1 MEPTM
6 EPTYES
12 QFIPLVAGLN
22 TEGEPVF
29 EQIEVSPVEGA
40 KDEYRLLKAPAF
52 VRGLARGDRIRFPAR
67 TELGAELLQRS
78 GNLTVRV
85 FRKHNID
92 AAEQMLTPEFE
103 LLDGMLDQHSAGLL
117 VYSIHISIGF
127 QLIELLL
134 DKAVGQFGGLVWYY
148 GNVYDPKDGSTP
160 LKWWQDFA
168 HNI

>member
-1 MEPTM
+1 MEATH
-6 EPTYES
+6 ES

-22 TEGEPVF
+22 AEGEPVF
-29 EQIEVSPVEGA
+29 EQIEVSAVEGT
-40 KDEYRLLKAPAF
+40 KDEFRLLKAPAF

-67 TELGAELLQRS
+67 TELGGELLQRS

-103 LLDGMLDQHSAGLL
+103 LLDGTLDQHSTGLL
-117 VYSIHISIGF
+117 VYSIHVSIGF
-127 QLIELLL
+127 QMIELLM
-134 DKAVGQFGGLVWYY
+134 DKALGQFSGLVWYY
-148 GNVYDPKDGSTP
+148 GNVYDPKDGATP
-160 LKWWQDFA
+160 LNWWLDFA